1 MTKRSRIAKNATYLT
16 IASVLQKAITF
27 GYYGYLADSI
37 GSGNLGKY
45 TFALTV
51 GSVFVIFMDFGLGT
65 LLTREVA
72 KDHSSLQKTFN
83 RFFSV
88 KILTMILSFFALVIT
103 IHTSAFFFESIDGLD
118 VQLMYIAGI
127 IILLDTLTF
136 TAFSMLR
143 ALQKL
148 KWEAIAIIVYQSI
161 IVVLGSLA
169 IYYGQPL
176 TVILSALLAG
186 SAAQLV
192 FMAVTVRRSTGLH
205 FRFTIQKNDVVR
217 LLKYA
222 WPFAIAGIVFKLN
235 GSVDSIMLK
244 IGVSDEAAGVY
255 GLAFKLT
262 FALMVL
268 PGAFATSYYPA
279 MSEYFK
285 ESREKMGPLFS
296 RALQYMFLL
305 SFPITAGTLVLGD
318 TFVLRIWEDFGE
330 SVAPLMVFMVALPFL
345 FANYPIGNLLNA
357 ANLQRRN
364 TTQMLV
370 ALVVNIVLNVLL
382 IPPYGVVGAAIA
394 QLVSSV
400 VLIALGFPL
409 AYRVAPFPLTPLLR
423 RTLALAAA
431 AVVMALV
438 VWLLEDRV
446 HLLICIVA
454 GVLVYPV
461 AVLAFGGVQL
471 SELKRMGAS
480 VTRRS

>member
-72 KDHSSLQKTFN
+72 KNHSSLQETFN

-88 KILTMILSFFALVIT
+88 KILTMILSFFALIIT
-103 IHTSAFFFESIDGLD
+103 IHTSAFLFDSIDSLD

-127 IILLDTLTF
+127 IIVFDTLTF

-148 KWEAIAIIVYQSI
+148 KWEAIAIILYQAT

-169 IYYGQPL
+169 IYYKQPL
-176 TVILSALLAG
+176 TVILSALLVG
-186 SAAQLV
+186 SAVQLV
-192 FMAVTVRRSTGLH
+192 FMAITVRRSTGLH
-205 FRFTIQKNDVVR
+205 FRFAIQKNDLVR

-268 PGAFATSYYPA
+268 PGSFATSYYPA

-285 ESREKMGPLFS
+285 ESPEKMGPVFS

-305 SFPITAGTLVLGD
+305 SFPITAGTLVIGD

-330 SVAPLMVFMVALPFL
+330 SIAPLMIFMVALPFL

-364 TTQMLV
+364 TMQMLIS
-370 ALVVNIVLNVLL
+370 LLINIVLNILL
-382 IPPYGVVGAAIA
+382 IPLYGVVGAALA
-394 QLVSSV
+394 QLISSI
-400 VLIALGFPL
+400 VLIILGFPL
-409 AYRVAPFPLTPLLR
+409 AYRVAAFPLTAFLR
-423 RTLALAAA
+423 RTLAIAAA
-431 AVVMALV
+431 AALMALL
-438 VWLLEDRV
+438 VWFLEERAHV
-446 HLLICIVA
+446 FVCIFA
-454 GVLVYPV
+454 GVLVYPA
-461 AVLAFGGVQL
+461 AVIAFGGVQL
-471 SELKRMGAS
+471 SELKRMFAS
-480 VTRRS
+480 VMRRS